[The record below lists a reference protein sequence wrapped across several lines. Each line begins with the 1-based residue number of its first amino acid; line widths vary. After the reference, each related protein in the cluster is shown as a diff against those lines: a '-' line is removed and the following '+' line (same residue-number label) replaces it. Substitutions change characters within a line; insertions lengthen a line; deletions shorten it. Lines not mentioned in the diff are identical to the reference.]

1 VVCSGGTYVRSLAAD
16 LGRALGTLAHLATL
30 RRTAVGRFT
39 ERDAHS
45 LAELEGGGPGG
56 LKERSGNPPEGGG
69 KLAAAVLDP
78 AAAMA
83 TTPTRDL
90 DADEAAALANGRA
103 LEPTGRPGPVAA
115 VGPDGRLVAVVEDR
129 DGRARPRVVL
139 A

>member
-1 VVCSGGTYVRSLAAD
+1 M
-16 LGRALGTLAHLATL
+16 
-30 RRTAVGRFT
+30 
-39 ERDAHS
+39 
-45 LAELEGGGPGG
+45 
-56 LKERSGNPPEGGG
+56 
-69 KLAAAVLDP
+69 LDP

-83 TTPTRDL
+83 STPARAL
-90 DADEAAALANGRA
+90 DPEEAAALANGRA